1 MTNETEPD
9 HASPPA
15 SLALKLAGAWTL
27 VGLPLAWGVWQV
39 IHKSLDL
46 FK

>member
-1 MTNETEPD
+1 MTNPSD
-9 HASPPA
+9 HDQASTG
-15 SLALKLAGAWTL
+15 LVLKLVGAWTL

>member
-1 MTNETEPD
+1 MINESGRD
-9 HASPPA
+9 QASA
-15 SLALKLAGAWTL
+15 GLALKLIGAWTL